1 MHMTNKASAAKTR
14 KSVLDPLDQIL
25 RQIASGGMVV
35 VVDDEG
41 RENEGDLVCATDKV
55 TPEIINFMATRGRG
69 LICVSL
75 SEDRLADLSIQRMP
89 SNARPGQKFNT
100 AFMEAVD
107 YRKGTSTGISAA
119 DRAATARALIDP
131 KSRPSDFSKPGHVFP
146 IQANALGVLGR
157 PGHTEA
163 SLDLARLAGR
173 APSGVICE
181 ILKDDG
187 SMARLPDLVRFA
199 RRYNLPITSVAAIH
213 AHRLATE
220 NLLDFEREVRL
231 PTRAGI
237 FKLRAYRSRIDGSMH
252 LALVMGRPS
261 EKKPALVRVHSE
273 CLTGDVFGSQR
284 CDCGEQLHWAMEEIA
299 RAGSGVILYM
309 RQEGRGIGLGG
320 KLHAYALQD
329 RGMDTVQANL
339 HLGYAADDRDY
350 TLCSHILRDLGLRD
364 IRLMTN
370 NPRKLEGLEQNGIRV
385 VERVP
390 VKVASNPHNEHY
402 LAVKKA
408 KLGHLL

>member
-1 MHMTNKASAAKTR
+1 MHMKNSKASGKKKT
-14 KSVLDPLDQIL
+14 SVLDPIDRVL
-25 RQIASGGMVV
+25 RRIAEGGMVV

-41 RENEGDLVCATDKV
+41 RENEGDLVCATEKV
-55 TPEIINFMATRGRG
+55 TPDIINFMATRGRG

-75 SEDRLADLSIQRMP
+75 NEDRLAALAISKMP

-107 YRKGTSTGISAA
+107 CRKGTSTGISAA
-119 DRAATARALIDP
+119 DRAATALALIHP
-131 KSRPSDFSKPGHVFP
+131 RSSPGDFSKPGHVFP
-146 IQANALGVLGR
+146 LQANALGVLGR

-163 SLDLARLAGR
+163 SLDLAQLAGCY
-173 APSGVICE
+173 PSGVICE

-187 SMARLPDLVRFA
+187 TMARLPDLVRFA
-199 RRYNLPITSVAAIH
+199 RRHKLPITSVAAIH
-213 AHRLATE
+213 AHRMATE

-231 PTRAGI
+231 PTKSGV
-237 FKLRAYRSRIDGSMH
+237 FKLRAYRSKLDGAMH

-261 EKKPALVRVHSE
+261 AISPALVRVHSE
-273 CLTGDVFGSQR
+273 CLTGDVFHSLR
-284 CDCGEQLHWAMEEIA
+284 SVCGEQLQWAMDRIA
-299 RAGSGVILYM
+299 SEGAGVVLYM

-339 HLGYAADDRDY
+339 HLGFAADDRDY

-370 NPRKLEGLEQNGIRV
+370 NPRKLEGLEQHGIRV

-390 VKVASNPHNEHY
+390 VRIAPNPHNQKY